1 MERVVLSLQPSP
13 VRDHSVVRRKY
24 PVYVLASIG
33 KILGLF
39 VAAVV
44 AVLATLLHVWYRGV
58 LHAPEVKR
66 RKAARRRARRA
77 VPPY

>member
-13 VRDHSVVRRKY
+13 ALDDSVVPPKY
-24 PVYVLASIG
+24 SVSVLASIG

-66 RKAARRRARRA
+66 RKAARRAGRA